1 MRRDRFYPGAS
12 KFRDRHGKWRWRARG
27 KGKPTVMLSGEYGS
41 PEFEAAWNAWAN
53 GKPLEVGKNR
63 VVPGTIS
70 ALLIDYYQSPEFN
83 VLAHATQKTYRATLE
98 RFREKNGTKFVTS
111 ITTHGIVSGI
121 RDKLKADAWN
131 MMLRALRHLCRYA
144 VARAKMASDPTNGLR
159 KAKTGKSD
167 GFHTWT
173 IEEVEQFEKRH
184 PLGTKA
190 HVALSVLL
198 YTAQRRGDAVALGR
212 QHERDGG
219 TSLRFRQ
226 RKTGEWLE
234 LPIVAPLRAA
244 IDACPP
250 KGLTFIETTYGRPFT
265 AAGFGNWFRDRCNE
279 ADLLH
284 CSAHGLRKA
293 AATRLADAGCT
304 VHEIKAITGHK
315 SLSEVQRYTKAA
327 DQKRLA
333 RSVADIVAGTKK
345 ERKTGKLPTRFAN
358 APSKP
363 LKLKG

>member
-1 MRRDRFYPGAS
+1 M
-12 KFRDRHGKWRWRARG
+12 
-27 KGKPTVMLSGEYGS
+27 MLPGEYGA
-41 PEFEAAWNAWAN
+41 PEFVAAWNAWAN
-53 GKPLEVGKNR
+53 GTPLDVGKDR
-63 VVPGTIS
+63 MVPGTIS
-70 ALLIDYYQSPEFN
+70 ALLVDYYLSPEFGA
-83 VLAHATQKTYRATLE
+83 LADATQKTYRATLE
-98 RFREKNGTKFVTS
+98 RFREKNGTKNVAS
-111 ITTHGIVSGI
+111 ITTQAIMTGI
-121 RDKLKADAWN
+121 RDKLRADAWN

-144 VARAKMASDPTNGLR
+144 VARARMASDPTSGLH

-173 IEEVEQFEKRH
+173 IEEVEKFEERH

-234 LPIVAPLRAA
+234 LPIVVPLRAA

-250 KGLTFIETTYGRPFT
+250 KGLTYIETAYGRPFSP
-265 AAGFGNWFRDRCNE
+265 AGFGNWFRDRCNE
-279 ADLLH
+279 ADLPH

-293 AATRLADAGCT
+293 TATRLADAGCSI
-304 VHEIKAITGHK
+304 HEIKAITGHK
-315 SLSEVQRYTKAA
+315 SLSEVQRYTNAA

-345 ERKTGKLPTRFAN
+345 ERSTGKPLTRFAN
-358 APSKP
+358 ARPNP
-363 LKLKG
+363 LMRKG